1 MRRPKFGNADR
12 PLAKISVN
20 SNSAS
25 FMLCAKLFVGSAG
38 EKAVTF

>member
-1 MRRPKFGNADR
+1 MHRPKFGIADH
-12 PLAKISVN
+12 LLVKNSVD

-25 FMLCAKLFVGSAG
+25 FMLCAKLLVGSAG